1 MAAPKVVIYTT
12 GFCPYCVWARRM
24 LDGKEVSYEDI
35 RVDQH
40 PERRPEMESRSH
52 RTSVPQIFIGDL
64 HIGGFDDMN
73 ALDQAGRLDP
83 ILGGEVTT
91 LQTDG

>member
-1 MAAPKVVIYTT
+1 
-12 GFCPYCVWARRM
+12 M
-24 LDGKEVSYEDI
+24 LDDKHVSYQDI

-40 PERRPEMESRSH
+40 PERRPEMESLSH
-52 RTSVPQIFIGDL
+52 RTSVPQIFIGEL

-73 ALDQAGRLDP
+73 ALDQAGRLDS
-83 ILGGEVTT
+83 ILSGEVTT